1 MYIIYICM
9 YCVYIYLCIH
19 QHMYIKC
26 TYVHTLQL
34 RKDCNDFVIIHV
46 HRVHNIM
53 LKSCRNEIN
62 I

>member
-1 MYIIYICM
+1 M